1 MNPNQSHIYQ
11 IFMKKKI
18 YTFSLILFAFLFA
31 LYFVWSLAANIQ
43 KEALKQYLS
52 NEWAV
57 TLSDEKITTD
67 GFPFKFGIKVS
78 NFQSQLNNT
87 PIKLE
92 FLNLE
97 IIRLI
102 YNFSDFI
109 LFLEKPM
116 VTSMDYP
123 KFNSSSNKLKASISD
138 RPFSGKFKLITE
150 QENWQLSDDRNTK
163 ILEAKEVIF
172 ALKDADQM
180 NLDFYFQ
187 ADNLGVSSLDKIYKK
202 DPEKPNKLILKG
214 SILNSGISSRE
225 APYKPIKLENI
236 MLEKLDMNIG
246 FFKLSCNDMVAVNL
260 FKLTTKE
267 DVACL
272 LKLSPKNISKIK
284 TDNELIQSIID
295 IVNLLLMINNPTR
308 NAELKEI
315 PIELSLNKGLFY
327 INAIPIYQFPTQY

>member
-1 MNPNQSHIYQ
+1 
-11 IFMKKKI
+11 MKKKI
-18 YTFSLILFAFLFA
+18 YTFSLILFVVLSS
-31 LYFVWSLAANIQ
+31 LYFVWALAANIQ
-43 KEALKQYLS
+43 KEALKQHLS

-57 TLSDEKITTD
+57 TLSDENIVTD
-67 GFPFKFGIKVS
+67 GFPFKFGLKVS

-87 PIKLE
+87 AIKLE
-92 FLNLE
+92 FIKLE

-109 LFLEKPM
+109 LFFEKPIF
-116 VTSMDYP
+116 TSMYYP

-187 ADNLGVSSLDKIYKK
+187 ADNLGVSILDKIYKK

-214 SILNSGISSRE
+214 SILNSVISSRK
-225 APYKPIKLENI
+225 APYKPKKLENI
-236 MLEKLDMNIG
+236 RLEKLNMNIG
-246 FFKLSCNDMVAVNL
+246 FFKLSCNNMVAVNL
-260 FKLTTKE
+260 FELTAEE
-267 DVACL
+267 DLACL

-295 IVNLLLMINNPTR
+295 IVNLLLIINNPTR
-308 NAELKEI
+308 TAELQAI
-315 PIELSLNKGLFY
+315 PIKLSLNKGLFY

>member
-1 MNPNQSHIYQ
+1 
-11 IFMKKKI
+11 MKKKI

-92 FLNLE
+92 FRKLE

-109 LFLEKPM
+109 LFLEKPI

-187 ADNLGVSSLDKIYKK
+187 ADNLGVSILDKIYKK

-214 SILNSGISSRE
+214 SILNSVRSSRA
-225 APYKPIKLENI
+225 APFKPIKLQNI
-236 MLEKLDMNIG
+236 MLKKLDVDIG

-260 FKLTTKE
+260 FKLTTME

-284 TDNELIQSIID
+284 TDNGLIQSIID
-295 IVNLLLMINNPTR
+295 IVNLLLIINNPTST
-308 NAELKEI
+308 AEPQAI
-315 PIELSLNKGLFY
+315 PVKLSLDKGLFY
-327 INAIPIYQFPTQY
+327 INAIPIYQFPTRY

>member
-1 MNPNQSHIYQ
+1 
-11 IFMKKKI
+11 MKKKI

-31 LYFVWSLAANIQ
+31 LYFVWALAANIQ
-43 KEALKQYLS
+43 KEALKQHLS

-92 FLNLE
+92 FLKLE

-116 VTSMDYP
+116 VTNMDYP

-187 ADNLGVSSLDKIYKK
+187 ADNLGVSILDKIYKK

-214 SILNSGISSRE
+214 SILNSVISSRE

-295 IVNLLLMINNPTR
+295 IVNLLLIINNPTR
-308 NAELKEI
+308 TAELQAI

>member
-1 MNPNQSHIYQ
+1 
-11 IFMKKKI
+11 MKKKI

-31 LYFVWSLAANIQ
+31 LYFVWALAANIQ
-43 KEALKQYLS
+43 KEALKQHLS

-92 FLNLE
+92 FLKLE

-109 LFLEKPM
+109 LFLEKPV
-116 VTSMDYP
+116 VTRMDYP
-123 KFNSSSNKLKASISD
+123 KFNSSSDKLKASISD

-187 ADNLGVSSLDKIYKK
+187 ADNLGVSILDKIYKK

-214 SILNSGISSRE
+214 SILNSVISSRE

-260 FKLTTKE
+260 FKLTTME

-308 NAELKEI
+308 TAELRAI
-315 PIELSLNKGLFY
+315 PIKLSLNKGLFY
-327 INAIPIYQFPTQY
+327 INAIPIYQFPTKY

>member
-1 MNPNQSHIYQ
+1 
-11 IFMKKKI
+11 MKKKI
-18 YTFSLILFAFLFA
+18 YTLTLILIAVLSL
-31 LYFVWSLAANIQ
+31 LYFVWAWAANIQ
-43 KEALKQYLS
+43 KEVLKKHLSSYWAL
-52 NEWAV
+52 N
-57 TLSDEKITTD
+57 LSDENITAH
-67 GFPFKFGIKVS
+67 GFPFKFAIKMS
-78 NFQSQLNNT
+78 NFKSRLNDT
-87 PIKLE
+87 PLGLE
-92 FLNLE
+92 FLRLE
-97 IIRLI
+97 IVRLI
-102 YNFSDFI
+102 YNFSDVI
-109 LFLEKPM
+109 LFLDKPM
-116 VTSMDYP
+116 ITSMDFP
-123 KFNSSSNKLKASISD
+123 KFNISSNKLKASISN

-187 ADNLGVSSLDKIYKK
+187 ADNLGVSILDKIYKK

-214 SILNSGISSRE
+214 SILNSVTSSRE

-295 IVNLLLMINNPTR
+295 IVNLLLIINNPTR
-308 NAELKEI
+308 TAELQAI
-315 PIELSLNKGLFY
+315 PIKLSLNKGLFY

>member
-1 MNPNQSHIYQ
+1 
-11 IFMKKKI
+11 MKKKI
-18 YTFSLILFAFLFA
+18 FTFSLILFTFLFA
-31 LYFVWSLAANIQ
+31 LYFVWALAANTQ
-43 KEALKQYLS
+43 KEALKQHLS
-52 NEWAV
+52 KEWAV
-57 TLSDEKITTD
+57 TLSNEKITTY

-78 NFQSQLNNT
+78 NFQFQLNNT

-92 FLNLE
+92 FLKLE

-187 ADNLGVSSLDKIYKK
+187 ADNLGVSILDKIYKK
-202 DPEKPNKLILKG
+202 DPEKPNKLILEG
-214 SILNSGISSRE
+214 AILNSVTSSRE
-225 APYKPIKLENI
+225 APYKPITLENI

-260 FKLTTKE
+260 FKLTTME

-295 IVNLLLMINNPTR
+295 IVNLLLIINNPTR
-308 NAELKEI
+308 TAELQAI
-315 PIELSLNKGLFY
+315 PIKLSLNKGLFY
-327 INAIPIYQFPTQY
+327 INAIPIYQFSTQY

>member
-1 MNPNQSHIYQ
+1 
-11 IFMKKKI
+11 MKKKI
-18 YTFSLILFAFLFA
+18 YTFSLFVFAFLIA
-31 LYFVWSLAANIQ
+31 LYFVWAIAANIQ
-43 KEALKQYLS
+43 KEALKQHLS

-57 TLSDEKITTD
+57 ALSDEKITTY

-78 NFQSQLNNT
+78 DFQFQLNNT

-92 FLNLE
+92 FLKLK

-123 KFNSSSNKLKASISD
+123 IFNSSSNKLKASISG

-150 QENWQLSDDRNTK
+150 QENWQISDERNTK

-172 ALKDADQM
+172 ALKDADHR

-187 ADNLGVSSLDKIYKK
+187 ADNLEVSILNKVYKK
-202 DPEKPNKLILKG
+202 DPEKPNKLILQG
-214 SILNSGISSRE
+214 TILNSVISSRE

-236 MLEKLDMNIG
+236 MLQKLDINVG

-295 IVNLLLMINNPTR
+295 IVNLLLIINNPTR
-308 NAELKEI
+308 SAEIQAI
-315 PIELSLNKGLFY
+315 PIKLSLNKGLFY
-327 INAIPIYQFPTQY
+327 INAIPIYQFPTRY

>member
-1 MNPNQSHIYQ
+1 
-11 IFMKKKI
+11 MKKKI

-43 KEALKQYLS
+43 KEALKKHLR

-92 FLNLE
+92 FLKLE

-116 VTSMDYP
+116 VTNMDYP

-187 ADNLGVSSLDKIYKK
+187 ADNLGVSILDKIYKK

-214 SILNSGISSRE
+214 SILNSVISSRE

-246 FFKLSCNDMVAVNL
+246 FFKLSCNDMVALNL
-260 FKLTTKE
+260 FKLTTME

-284 TDNELIQSIID
+284 TDNELIQSVID
-295 IVNLLLMINNPTR
+295 IVNLLLIINNPTST
-308 NAELKEI
+308 AEQQAI
-315 PIELSLNKGLFY
+315 PIKLSLDKGLFY

>member
-1 MNPNQSHIYQ
+1 
-11 IFMKKKI
+11 MKKKI
-18 YTFSLILFAFLFA
+18 YTFFLISFAFLFV
-31 LYFVWSLAANIQ
+31 LYFVWALAANIQ
-43 KEALKQYLS
+43 KKALKQHLS

-67 GFPFKFGIKVS
+67 GFPFKFGIRVS

-92 FLNLE
+92 FLKLE

-109 LFLEKPM
+109 LFLEKPK

-123 KFNSSSNKLKASISD
+123 KFNSSSNKLKASISG

-150 QENWQLSDDRNTK
+150 QENWQLSDDKNTK

-187 ADNLGVSSLDKIYKK
+187 ADNLGFSVLDKIYKK

-214 SILNSGISSRE
+214 SILNSVISSRE

-236 MLEKLDMNIG
+236 MLEKLDINIG
-246 FFKLSCNDMVAVNL
+246 FFKLNCNDMVAVNL

-295 IVNLLLMINNPTR
+295 IVNLLLIINNPTR
-308 NAELKEI
+308 SAELQAI
-315 PIELSLNKGLFY
+315 PIKLSVNKGLFY

>member
-1 MNPNQSHIYQ
+1 
-11 IFMKKKI
+11 MKKKI

-31 LYFVWSLAANIQ
+31 LYFVWALAANIQ
-43 KEALKQYLS
+43 KEALKQHLS

-109 LFLEKPM
+109 LFLDKPM
-116 VTSMDYP
+116 VTRMDYP

-214 SILNSGISSRE
+214 SILNSVISSRE

-246 FFKLSCNDMVAVNL
+246 FLKLSCNDMVAVNL

-308 NAELKEI
+308 TAELKEI

>member
-1 MNPNQSHIYQ
+1 
-11 IFMKKKI
+11 MKKKI

-31 LYFVWSLAANIQ
+31 LYFVWALAANIQ
-43 KEALKQYLS
+43 KEALKQHLS

-92 FLNLE
+92 FLKLE

-116 VTSMDYP
+116 VTNMDYP
-123 KFNSSSNKLKASISD
+123 KFNSSSNKLKASISN

-187 ADNLGVSSLDKIYKK
+187 ADNLGVSILDKIYKK

-214 SILNSGISSRE
+214 SILNSVTSSRE

-260 FKLTTKE
+260 FKLTTME

-308 NAELKEI
+308 TAELQEI
-315 PIELSLNKGLFY
+315 PIKLSLNKGLFY
-327 INAIPIYQFPTQY
+327 INAIPVYQFPTQY

>member
-1 MNPNQSHIYQ
+1 
-11 IFMKKKI
+11 MKKKI

-43 KEALKQYLS
+43 KEALKQHLS

-92 FLNLE
+92 FLKLE

-116 VTSMDYP
+116 VTRMDYP

-214 SILNSGISSRE
+214 SILNSVTSSRE

-260 FKLTTKE
+260 FKLTTME

-295 IVNLLLMINNPTR
+295 IVNFLLMINNPTR
-308 NAELKEI
+308 TAELKEI

>member
-1 MNPNQSHIYQ
+1 
-11 IFMKKKI
+11 MKKKI

-31 LYFVWSLAANIQ
+31 LYFVWALAANIQ
-43 KEALKQYLS
+43 KEALKQHLS

-92 FLNLE
+92 FLKLE

-150 QENWQLSDDRNTK
+150 QENWLISNDRNTK

-187 ADNLGVSSLDKIYKK
+187 ADNLGVSILDKIYKK

-214 SILNSGISSRE
+214 SILNSVTSSRE
-225 APYKPIKLENI
+225 APNKPIIENI
-236 MLEKLDMNIG
+236 RLEKLNMNIG

-260 FKLTTKE
+260 FELTTEE

-295 IVNLLLMINNPTR
+295 IVNLLLIINNPTR
-308 NAELKEI
+308 TAELQAI
-315 PIELSLNKGLFY
+315 PINFSLNKGLFY

>member
-1 MNPNQSHIYQ
+1 
-11 IFMKKKI
+11 MKKKI

-31 LYFVWSLAANIQ
+31 LYFVWALAANIQ
-43 KEALKQYLS
+43 KEALKQHLS

-92 FLNLE
+92 FLKLE

-116 VTSMDYP
+116 VTNMDYP
-123 KFNSSSNKLKASISD
+123 KFNSSSNKLKASISN

-187 ADNLGVSSLDKIYKK
+187 ADNLGVSIFDKIYKK

-214 SILNSGISSRE
+214 SILNSVISGQE
-225 APYKPIKLENI
+225 APYKPIN
-236 MLEKLDMNIG
+236 
-246 FFKLSCNDMVAVNL
+246 
-260 FKLTTKE
+260 
-267 DVACL
+267 
-272 LKLSPKNISKIK
+272 
-284 TDNELIQSIID
+284 
-295 IVNLLLMINNPTR
+295 
-308 NAELKEI
+308 
-315 PIELSLNKGLFY
+315 
-327 INAIPIYQFPTQY
+327 

>member
-1 MNPNQSHIYQ
+1 
-11 IFMKKKI
+11 MKKKI

-31 LYFVWSLAANIQ
+31 LYFVWALAANIQ
-43 KEALKQYLS
+43 KEALKQHLS

-116 VTSMDYP
+116 VTRMDYP

-187 ADNLGVSSLDKIYKK
+187 ADNLGVSILDKIYKK

-214 SILNSGISSRE
+214 SILNSVTSSRE

-260 FKLTTKE
+260 FKLTTME

-308 NAELKEI
+308 TAELQEI
-315 PIELSLNKGLFY
+315 PIKLSLNKGLFY

>member
-1 MNPNQSHIYQ
+1 
-11 IFMKKKI
+11 MKKKI

-31 LYFVWSLAANIQ
+31 LYFVWALAANIQ
-43 KEALKQYLS
+43 KEALKQHLG

-92 FLNLE
+92 FLKLE
-97 IIRLI
+97 IVRLI

-116 VTSMDYP
+116 LTNMDYP
-123 KFNSSSNKLKASISD
+123 KFNSSSNKLKASISN

-180 NLDFYFQ
+180 NFDFYFQ
-187 ADNLGVSSLDKIYKK
+187 ADNLGVSILDKIYEK
-202 DPEKPNKLILKG
+202 DPEKPYKLILKG
-214 SILNSGISSRE
+214 SILNSVIRSRE

-246 FFKLSCNDMVAVNL
+246 FFKLSCNDMVALNL
-260 FKLTTKE
+260 FKLTTNE
-267 DVACL
+267 GVACF
-272 LKLSPKNISKIK
+272 LKLSPKKLAKIK
-284 TDNELIQSIID
+284 TNNETIQSIIN
-295 IVNLLLMINNPTR
+295 IVNLLLIINNPTR
-308 NAELKEI
+308 TAELQEI
-315 PIELSLNKGLFY
+315 PIKLSLNKGLFY

>member
-1 MNPNQSHIYQ
+1 
-11 IFMKKKI
+11 MKKKI

-92 FLNLE
+92 FLKLE

-172 ALKDADQM
+172 ALKDAAQM

-187 ADNLGVSSLDKIYKK
+187 ADNLGVSILDKIYKK

-214 SILNSGISSRE
+214 SILNSVISSRE

-246 FFKLSCNDMVAVNL
+246 FFKLSCNDMVALNL

-308 NAELKEI
+308 TAELQEI
-315 PIELSLNKGLFY
+315 PIKLSLNKGLFY

>member
-1 MNPNQSHIYQ
+1 
-11 IFMKKKI
+11 MKKKI

-116 VTSMDYP
+116 VTRMDYP

-187 ADNLGVSSLDKIYKK
+187 ADNLGVSILDKIYKK

-214 SILNSGISSRE
+214 SILNSVISSRE

-246 FFKLSCNDMVAVNL
+246 FLKLSCNDMVAVNL

-295 IVNLLLMINNPTR
+295 IVNLLLIINNPTR
-308 NAELKEI
+308 TAELQEI
-315 PIELSLNKGLFY
+315 PIKLSLNKGLFY

>member
-1 MNPNQSHIYQ
+1 
-11 IFMKKKI
+11 MKKKI

-78 NFQSQLNNT
+78 SFQSQLNNT

-92 FLNLE
+92 FLKLE

-123 KFNSSSNKLKASISD
+123 KFNSSSNKLKASISN

-150 QENWQLSDDRNTK
+150 QENWQLSDDRDTK

-187 ADNLGVSSLDKIYKK
+187 ADNLGVSILDKIYKK

-214 SILNSGISSRE
+214 SILNSVISSRE

-236 MLEKLDMNIG
+236 RLEKLYMNIG
-246 FFKLSCNDMVAVNL
+246 FFKLSCNDKVAVNL
-260 FKLTTKE
+260 FKLTTME

-308 NAELKEI
+308 TAELQAI
-315 PIELSLNKGLFY
+315 PIKLSLNKGLFY

>member
-1 MNPNQSHIYQ
+1 
-11 IFMKKKI
+11 MKKKI

-31 LYFVWSLAANIQ
+31 LYFVWAIAANIQ
-43 KEALKQYLS
+43 KEALKQHLR
-52 NEWAV
+52 NAWAV
-57 TLSDEKITTD
+57 TLSDKKITTD

-92 FLNLE
+92 FLKLE

-109 LFLEKPM
+109 LFLEKPI
-116 VTSMDYP
+116 VTIVDYP
-123 KFNSSSNKLKASISD
+123 KLKSSSNKLKASISD

-163 ILEAKEVIF
+163 ILEANKVIF

-187 ADNLGVSSLDKIYKK
+187 ADSLGVSVLDKIYKK
-202 DPEKPNKLILKG
+202 DPEEPNKLILKG
-214 SILNSGISSRE
+214 SILNSVIRSRD
-225 APYKPIKLENI
+225 APYKPIELENI
-236 MLEKLDMNIG
+236 MLEKLDMNIE
-246 FFKLSCNDMVAVNL
+246 FFKLVCNDGVAVNL
-260 FKLTTKE
+260 LKMTTKE
-267 DVACL
+267 DFTCL

-284 TDNELIQSIID
+284 TDNKLIQSIID
-295 IVNLLLMINNPTR
+295 IVNLLLITNKPTR
-308 NAELKEI
+308 TAELQAI
-315 PIELSLNKGLFY
+315 PIKLRLNKGLFY
-327 INAIPIYQFPTQY
+327 INAIPIHQFPTQY

>member
-1 MNPNQSHIYQ
+1 MDSNQSHIYQ

-92 FLNLE
+92 FLKLE

-116 VTSMDYP
+116 VTNMDYP
-123 KFNSSSNKLKASISD
+123 KFNSSSNKLKASISN

-187 ADNLGVSSLDKIYKK
+187 ADNLGVSILDKIYKK

-214 SILNSGISSRE
+214 SILNSVTSSRE

-260 FKLTTKE
+260 FKLTTME

-284 TDNELIQSIID
+284 TDNEFIQSIID

-308 NAELKEI
+308 TAELQEI
-315 PIELSLNKGLFY
+315 PIKLSLNKGYFY
-327 INAIPIYQFPTQY
+327 INAIPIYQFPTRY

>member
-1 MNPNQSHIYQ
+1 
-11 IFMKKKI
+11 MKKKI

-31 LYFVWSLAANIQ
+31 LYFVWALAANIQ
-43 KEALKQYLS
+43 KEAIKQHLS
-52 NEWAV
+52 KELAV
-57 TLSDEKITTD
+57 TLSDEKITTY

-92 FLNLE
+92 FLKLE

-116 VTSMDYP
+116 VTSMEYP
-123 KFNSSSNKLKASISD
+123 KFNSSSNKVKASISD

-187 ADNLGVSSLDKIYKK
+187 ADNLGVSILDKIYKK

-214 SILNSGISSRE
+214 SILNSVISSRE

-246 FFKLSCNDMVAVNL
+246 FFKLSCNDMVVINL
-260 FKLTTKE
+260 FYLTTME

-295 IVNLLLMINNPTR
+295 IVNLLLIINNPTST
-308 NAELKEI
+308 AEQQAI
-315 PIELSLNKGLFY
+315 PIKLSLDKGLFY

>member
-1 MNPNQSHIYQ
+1 
-11 IFMKKKI
+11 MKKKI

-31 LYFVWSLAANIQ
+31 LYFVWALAANIQ
-43 KEALKQYLS
+43 KEALKQHLS

-92 FLNLE
+92 FLKLE

-187 ADNLGVSSLDKIYKK
+187 ADNLGVSILDKIYKK

-214 SILNSGISSRE
+214 SILNSVISSGE
-225 APYKPIKLENI
+225 APNKPIIENI
-236 MLEKLDMNIG
+236 RLEKLNMNIG

-260 FKLTTKE
+260 FELTTEE

-308 NAELKEI
+308 TAELKEI
-315 PIELSLNKGLFY
+315 PIKLSLNKGLFY

>member
-11 IFMKKKI
+11 ISMKKKI
-18 YTFSLILFAFLFA
+18 YTFSLILFVVLCS
-31 LYFVWSLAANIQ
+31 LYFVWALAANIQ
-43 KEALKQYLS
+43 KEALKQHLS

-57 TLSDEKITTD
+57 TLSDENIVTD
-67 GFPFKFGIKVS
+67 GFPFKFGLKVS

-92 FLNLE
+92 FIKLE

-116 VTSMDYP
+116 VTSMYYP

-150 QENWQLSDDRNTK
+150 QENWQLSDDNNTK

-187 ADNLGVSSLDKIYKK
+187 ADNLGVSILDKIYKK

-214 SILNSGISSRE
+214 SILNSVISSGE
-225 APYKPIKLENI
+225 APNKPIIENI
-236 MLEKLDMNIG
+236 RLEKLNMNIG

-260 FKLTTKE
+260 FELTTEE

-284 TDNELIQSIID
+284 IDNELIQSIID
-295 IVNLLLMINNPTR
+295 IVNLLLIINNPTR
-308 NAELKEI
+308 TAELQVI
-315 PIELSLNKGLFY
+315 PIKLSLNKGLFY